1 MTNPVPLIP
10 ARQARNSDDNMIPLI
25 NIVFL
30 LLIFFMVA
38 GQIRAMPDASLQ
50 LPKAELPKPQT
61 QDPVRLEI
69 TNDGLLHLDGAMI
82 TLPELQVWLEQQADI
97 QNLGIALF
105 ADQRLRAADLE
116 PLLMLLRAHPAGSL
130 RLYAELPANQ
140 PGQASTT
147 TTTATATA
155 SSGEQP

>member
-1 MTNPVPLIP
+1 MNNQAPLMP
-10 ARQARNSDDNMIPLI
+10 ARRARNSDDNMIPLI

-61 QDPVRLEI
+61 QDQVRLEV
-69 TNDGLLHLDGAMI
+69 TRDGLLHLNGAVMA
-82 TLPELQVWLEQQADI
+82 LPELQAWLEQQADR
-97 QNLGIALF
+97 QHLGIALF

-116 PLLMLLRAHPAGSL
+116 PLLMLLRTHPAGSL
-130 RLYAELPANQ
+130 RLYAELPANV
-140 PGQASTT
+140 PGEAST
-147 TTTATATA
+147 AMAI
-155 SSGEQP
+155 SGEQP